1 MSVPVNADPTDL
13 AGRIDTRAM
22 ARDRH
27 RLRQLLR
34 NLRPTAD
41 DTKSAERLARLIE
54 QLDASVAEADR
65 RRSVTPKPTFDL
77 DLPVVE
83 RRDEIAEAIEKHQ
96 VVIVCGETGSG
107 KTTQLPKICLSLG
120 RGVTGMIGHTQPRRI
135 AARSVANRLRDEL
148 GSREAV
154 GYKVRFADETSA
166 HTAVKLMTDG
176 ILLAET
182 QSDRFLEKYDTV
194 IIDEAHERS
203 LNIDFLLGYLKN
215 LLPKRPDLKVIVTS
229 ATIDPDRFS
238 RHFDGAPVV
247 QVSGRTYPVEVRYRP
262 LMSDAEDA
270 DQQAVESADALL
282 AAVDELGRDTTGDTL
297 VFLTGERYIR
307 EAADA
312 IRRHTADRVDV
323 LPLYARLSAD
333 EQMKVFKPSGRR
345 RVVLATNVA
354 ETSLTVPNITGVID
368 TGLARVSR
376 YSARNRLQRLP
387 VEPVSKASADQ
398 RKGRCGRVSAGVC
411 VRLYAEEDYEKR
423 PEFTDPEIVR
433 TNLASVIL
441 QMMAYKLGRPE
452 DFPFLDP
459 PDYRQVRDGYETLF
473 EIGAIDDANHLTDSG
488 RLLARLPIDP
498 RLGRMLLAAKEENCL
513 EELLALAAALSI
525 QDPRERPMDQRHEA
539 DKAHSQWKENG
550 SDFLALLN
558 LWRFWRDDLRK
569 LTQNQQRKRCRQLFL
584 SYVRM
589 REWADVHRQ
598 LIETIAGVDWRP
610 NHEPAA
616 YENVHRALL
625 TGLLQNVGRKTDRH
639 EYQGVRG
646 RHFSIFPGSGLFQK
660 KPNWVMA
667 AELVETSK
675 VYARTNA
682 SIQPEWIEAVAGD
695 LCKRSYTDPHWQRK
709 TARVMAYERVTLYG
723 LPVVN
728 RRSVPYGQIDPKAS
742 RAIFIRSALVE
753 GEYDTGAAFFRHNA
767 QLVREF
773 ELMEA
778 KARRRDLMADADTR
792 YAFYDAK
799 IPAHVVDGKSLDKWR
814 RSAEREDRRLLFMT
828 AADLTAA
835 GPGDL
840 SGQFPDALETDAG
853 AFALEYRF
861 DPGHPDDGV
870 TVTLPL
876 AALNQVPI
884 DRLDWLVPGLIEEKC
899 LDLLRTL
906 PKPTRVNLVPAPEY
920 AARAVRKMAYG
931 EGALLPSL
939 ASALGKLSG
948 TPVSADQFEPEKLA
962 DYLRMNVRV
971 VDEHGKQ
978 VAVGRDLRAIRQQL
992 RGSARD
998 AFAIKPPPPYDRD
1011 GVTAWDFNDLPERV
1025 ELRQGG
1031 ATLQGFPSLV
1041 DRGDSVSLRLLDTP
1055 DAARDATRQGV
1066 RRLFLIDYAKE
1077 LRHLIDTLPAMRPMS
1092 LHYAPLGPSE
1102 KLKDQIREAVADR
1115 LVMDIPKRV
1124 RTREEFTIRLE
1135 TAWNRLRPLAEQVG
1149 DVAAK
1154 TLARRH
1160 DLALRLDRAFP
1171 DLMAEPVADLRR
1183 QLAHLV
1189 PPDFL
1194 TATPVAWLPQLPR
1207 YLKAMQSRLDKLTN
1221 AGLKRDMAGLATLAP
1236 LLSSYRDQASADP
1249 DAARTTQMV
1258 NLRWHL
1264 EELRV
1269 QLFAQEL
1276 GTAVPVSAKKIEAV
1290 LGQATAA

>member
-1 MSVPVNADPTDL
+1 
-13 AGRIDTRAM
+13 
-22 ARDRH
+22 
-27 RLRQLLR
+27 
-34 NLRPTAD
+34 
-41 DTKSAERLARLIE
+41 
-54 QLDASVAEADR
+54 
-65 RRSVTPKPTFDL
+65 
-77 DLPVVE
+77 
-83 RRDEIAEAIEKHQ
+83 
-96 VVIVCGETGSG
+96 
-107 KTTQLPKICLSLG
+107 
-120 RGVTGMIGHTQPRRI
+120 
-135 AARSVANRLRDEL
+135 
-148 GSREAV
+148 
-154 GYKVRFADETSA
+154 
-166 HTAVKLMTDG
+166 
-176 ILLAET
+176 
-182 QSDRFLEKYDTV
+182 
-194 IIDEAHERS
+194 
-203 LNIDFLLGYLKN
+203 
-215 LLPKRPDLKVIVTS
+215 
-229 ATIDPDRFS
+229 
-238 RHFDGAPVV
+238 
-247 QVSGRTYPVEVRYRP
+247 
-262 LMSDAEDA
+262 MSDADDA
-270 DQQAVESADALL
+270 DQQAVESEGVLL

-297 VFLTGERYIR
+297 VFLTGERDIR

-312 IRRHTADRVDV
+312 IRRHTNDRLDV
-323 LPLYARLSAD
+323 LPLYARLSAE
-333 EQMKVFKPSGRR
+333 EQMRVFKPTGRR

-376 YSARNRLQRLP
+376 YSPRNRLQRLP
-387 VEPVSKASADQ
+387 IEPVSKASADQ
-398 RKGRCGRVSAGVC
+398 RKGRCGRISAGVC
-411 VRLYAEEDYEKR
+411 VRLFSEEDYEKR
-423 PEFTDPEIVR
+423 PDFTDPEIVR

-441 QMMAYKLGRPE
+441 QMMAYQLGRPE

-488 RLLARLPIDP
+488 RLLAKLPIDP

-525 QDPRERPMDQRHEA
+525 QDPRERPIDKRHEA
-539 DKAHSQWKENG
+539 DQAHAQWKENG

-558 LWRFWRDDLRK
+558 LWRFWRDDLRR
-569 LTQNQQRKRCRQLFL
+569 LTQNQQRKRCRQLYV

-589 REWADVHRQ
+589 REWSDVHRQ
-598 LIETIAGVDWRP
+598 LLETIAGVDWRP
-610 NHEPAA
+610 NRDPAA

-625 TGLLQNVGRKTDRH
+625 TGLLANVGRKTDRH

-646 RHFSIFPGSGLFQK
+646 RQFSIFPGSGLFQK

-667 AELVETSK
+667 AELVETTK

-728 RRSVPYGQIDPKAS
+728 RRSTPYGGIDAKAS

-778 KARRRDLMADADTR
+778 KARRHDLMADADTR
-792 YAFYDAK
+792 FAFYDAR
-799 IPAHVVDGKSLDKWR
+799 IPAGVVDGKSLDKWR
-814 RSAEREDRRLLFMT
+814 RSAERENRRLLFMT
-828 AADLTAA
+828 EADLLAT

-840 SGQFPDALETDAG
+840 SGQFPDDLATDAG
-853 AFALEYRF
+853 TFALHYHF

-906 PKPTRVNLVPAPEY
+906 PKPTRVNLVPAPDY
-920 AARAVRKMAYG
+920 ARRAVAKMRYG
-931 EGALLPSL
+931 EGALIPSL
-939 ASALGKLSG
+939 ASALGKVSG
-948 TPVSADQFEPEKLA
+948 VPVPADQFEPEKLA

-971 VDEHGKQ
+971 IDEHGET
-978 VAVGRDLRAIRQQL
+978 VAVGRDLRAIRHQL

-998 AFAIKPPPPYDRD
+998 AFAVKPPPPYDRD
-1011 GVTAWDFNDLPERV
+1011 GITAWDFDDLPERV
-1025 ELRQGG
+1025 ELHQGG

-1041 DRGDSVSLRLLDTP
+1041 DRGDGVSLRLLDTP

-1077 LRHLIDTLPAMRPMS
+1077 LRHLIDTLPAMRQMA
-1092 LHYAPLGPSE
+1092 LHHAPFGPGE

-1160 DLALRLDRAFP
+1160 DLALRLDRRYP
-1171 DLMAEPVADLRR
+1171 DLLNEPVADLRR
-1183 QLAHLV
+1183 QLTNLV

-1194 TATPVAWLPQLPR
+1194 TATPIAWLPHLPR
-1207 YLKAMQSRLDKLTN
+1207 YLKAMQARLDKLTN
-1221 AGLKRDMAGLATLAP
+1221 AGLKRDMAGMATLSP
-1236 LLSSYRDQASADP
+1236 LLSDYRDRLAADA
-1249 DAARTTQMV
+1249 DAMRDANMV

-1276 GTAVPVSAKKIEAV
+1276 GTAVPVSAKKIEKV
-1290 LGQATAA
+1290 LEAA